1 MLNKKTVAMAM
12 AVATIAPTVAPIVA
26 NAAENVTEI
35 QVSSGETEKI
45 AKINAELKK
54 AESITFTN
62 NKLVESDRPGKPD
75 HTEVY
80 AKYEKND
87 MGTNVNV
94 PVYKIERTMEGSK
107 EIIKVTDR
115 GHRVG
120 YETTWVGET
129 NTNRVDKV
137 IYDYDE
143 AGKDIEEKLVA
154 KITIEHENTVNE
166 YEIDAKELFKTN
178 GKYNELGQRL
188 VNYIKANMTN
198 FTQETVVKGN
208 TTGKKLT
215 VIGQNGTFIVTV
227 WGNPVVNTEDST
239 IGALAGLDRCET
251 AVQVSQEGWKKS
263 NDVILVGW
271 GGTVDGLAAAPL
283 ASTINA
289 PILVSNKTTLGKETK
304 AEIDR
309 LEAKTVYV
317 VGGEK
322 TVPQSIINE
331 LDAMGVKVERIA
343 GEDRMR
349 TSFAIAKKLDTLN
362 DVTTT
367 YFVGGYKGEADAL
380 SIAATAAKE
389 KQPIILIEENRI
401 ADDVKIWLKEE
412 KLSKANIIGGTYAIN
427 ENINNDV
434 AEIVGTGTNKVIE
447 RIQGKDVAE
456 TNAKVI
462 ERFHKEAD
470 AIFIAQDEN
479 LVDALA
485 AGPLA
490 AKKNAALVLATNKV
504 TIDQKQAIEKTKA
517 YKLFRKNLENGA
529 NINYTSVISNTIYQV
544 GHGVSRS
551 VVKFIENMF
560 IQK

>member
-45 AKINAELKK
+45 AKINAELEK
-54 AESITFTN
+54 AKSIFFTN
-62 NKLVESDRPGKPD
+62 DKTVINSQGQSVP
-75 HTEVY
+75 V
-80 AKYEKND
+80 KYVKHEKNAD
-87 MGTNVNV
+87 GTNKDVA
-94 PVYKIERTMEGSK
+94 VYKIERTMEGSK

-120 YETTWVGET
+120 YETTWNPET
-129 NTNRVDKV
+129 NTNIVDKV
-137 IYDYDE
+137 IYDHDE

-154 KITIEHENTVNE
+154 KITIEHKNTVNE

-188 VNYIKANMTN
+188 VNYIKANIVN
-198 FTQETVVKGN
+198 CKQETVVKGN

-251 AVQVSQEGWKKS
+251 AVQVSQEGWKNGS
-263 NDVILVGW
+263 DTVILAGW
-271 GGTVDGLAAAPL
+271 DGLADGLAVTPL
-283 ASTINA
+283 ASAMDA
-289 PILVSNKTTLGKETK
+289 PILISTRTGLDANTR

-309 LEAKTVYV
+309 LQAKNVII

-322 TVPQSIINE
+322 TVTPEVEKQLN
-331 LDAMGVKVERIA
+331 AMGLNVKRIA

-349 TSFAIAKKLDTLN
+349 TSFAIAKELENVLSAEGKEISE
-362 DVTTT
+362 V
-367 YFVGGYKGEADAL
+367 YVAGGYNGEADAL
-380 SIAATAAKE
+380 SISSNAGKLE
-389 KQPIILIEENRI
+389 QPILLVEKNHV
-401 ADDVKIWLKEE
+401 ADDVKSWIYDYTNKYNENGVKPDKEITVIGGSYAISSNVAKDLE
-412 KLSKANIIGGTYAIN
+412 KLDKDGKVDQIGGAN
-427 ENINNDV
+427 V
-434 AEIVGTGTNKVIE
+434 
-447 RIQGKDVAE
+447 QE
-456 TNAKVI
+456 TNAQVI
-462 ERFHKEAD
+462 NKYHANSKGL
-470 AIFIAQDEN
+470 FIAQDKN

-490 AKKNAALVLATNKV
+490 AKKDVPVVLGTNN
-504 TIDQKQAIEKTKA
+504 ISDSQAQAISKNVEIEKD
-517 YKLFRKNLENGA
+517 N
-529 NINYTSVISNTIYQV
+529 SYQI
-544 GHGVSRS
+544 GHGVARS
-551 VVKFIENMF
+551 VVRY
-560 IQK
+560 IQALLTK

>member
-215 VIGQNGTFIVTV
+215 VIGKDGKLCVITV
-227 WGNPVVNTEDST
+227 WGNPAVNTEDST

-251 AVQVSQEGWKKS
+251 AVQVSQEGWTKS
-263 NDVILVGW
+263 DTVIVAGW
-271 GGTVDGLAAAPL
+271 DGLADGLAVTPL
-283 ASTINA
+283 ASAMDA
-289 PILVSNKTTLGKETK
+289 PILISTRTGLDANTR

-309 LEAKTVYV
+309 LQAKNVII

-322 TVPQSIINE
+322 TVTPEVEKQLN
-331 LDAMGVKVERIA
+331 AMGLNVKRIA

-349 TSFAIAKKLDTLN
+349 TSFAIAKELENVLSAEGKEISQ
-362 DVTTT
+362 V
-367 YFVGGYKGEADAL
+367 FVAGGYNGEADAL
-380 SIAATAAKE
+380 SISSNAGKLE
-389 KQPIILIEENRI
+389 QPILLVEKNHV
-401 ADDVKIWLKEE
+401 ADDVKEWINGNLPRVTVIGGDYAVGSSVVTELEGATQKVV
-412 KLSKANIIGGTYAIN
+412 KRIGGTN
-427 ENINNDV
+427 V
-434 AEIVGTGTNKVIE
+434 
-447 RIQGKDVAE
+447 QE
-456 TNAKVI
+456 TNAYVI
-462 ERFHKEAD
+462 DMYHDNSEGL
-470 AIFIAQDEN
+470 FIAQDKN

-490 AKKNAALVLATNKV
+490 AKKNVPVVLATNNISDSQEK
-504 TIDQKQAIEKTKA
+504 AI
-517 YKLFRKNLENGA
+517 RKHVGKYNGR
-529 NINYTSVISNTIYQV
+529 NSYQI
-544 GHGVSRS
+544 GHGVARS
-551 VVKFIENMF
+551 VVKR
-560 IQK
+560 IQSLLVK